1 MSLYDAILNT
11 NESDYTPTS
20 KNPKLGRD
28 NGQALESSEVRT
40 YPSLIKQ
47 DENIGITGATP
58 AVPVSAKSDT
68 VSGMDQAS
76 INNLV
81 RSLIDDQNIPNV
93 KEASEVLNDIHLSD
107 KVKTDINALT
117 GTLLKN
123 LREAKDSVSAYTVAR
138 EYSSKVEDLV
148 AQSLI
153 QENKGVA
160 EKVKALDS
168 TGALTNEK
176 LQVKG
181 SDYTEPLIKPSD
193 KETSEPSTFEKALS
207 RIPETAKS
215 LNSTGALTNDELQV
229 KGSDYTEPLAKPT
242 DNKTPE
248 SSTFEKALSHIPET
262 AKSLENTSET
272 IKKEFTDTQTVGTLA
287 RETLNAT
294 EAVKDGYNP
303 DTATKNITSPVEDAV
318 VGLVSSVVSEP
329 IKTILNSD
337 AVKALENPTAL
348 IRDTT
353 SRVVSRVTDY
363 ISSTMTSLVKVPV
376 EAVDSVLNA
385 ATEFGEDLASN
396 TVNKVLNDTVGKVST
411 AVASE
416 ANRLRDK
423 ALLQLDSSTLAKEGL
438 GKAKSSVK
446 EAVMKGVGP
455 DYGLKLKGIIPR
467 AVTNAPVSRSDFK
480 INTGDLSLFNDMYW
494 DVKIEPHNFNGVEP
508 PDLNSYYGLEGKS
521 GGRLPIISFSL
532 NAGGVGLASFE
543 LYRGAQLS
551 IPLEFSRP
559 SSFSCSIVNLV
570 RQGSKVESCLDSFKT
585 AFIKHVVGDTS
596 DLTQIPACL
605 DYRYCTYEITV
616 SKFSPRWQPLKTWY
630 LLGIPVVN
638 FEGEA
643 GASSSSVEIQN
654 LSFSIVGD
662 GVD

>member
-28 NGQALESSEVRT
+28 NGQVLESSEVRT
-40 YPSLIKQ
+40 YPSLIKP
-47 DENIGITGATP
+47 DENVGITGTTP
-58 AVPVSAKSDT
+58 AVPVSAKSDA

-93 KEASEVLNDIHLSD
+93 KEASKVLNDIHLSD
-107 KVKTDINALT
+107 KVKADINALT

-123 LREAKDSVSAYTVAR
+123 LKTAKDSVSAYTVAR

-160 EKVKALDS
+160 EKIKALDS
-168 TGALTNEK
+168 TEALTSDEV
-176 LQVKG
+176 QVKG
-181 SDYTEPLIKPSD
+181 SDYTESLVKPVD
-193 KETSEPSTFEKALS
+193 KKISEL
-207 RIPETAKS
+207 
-215 LNSTGALTNDELQV
+215 
-229 KGSDYTEPLAKPT
+229 
-242 DNKTPE
+242 
-248 SSTFEKALSHIPET
+248 STFEKALSHIPET
-262 AKSLENTSET
+262 AKSLENTGET

-287 RETLNAT
+287 REALNAS
-294 EAVKDGYNP
+294 EAVKDGYNS
-303 DTATKNITSPVEDAV
+303 DTITKNITSPVEDAV
-318 VGLVSSVVSEP
+318 VGLVSSVVSES

-363 ISSTMTSLVKVPV
+363 ISSTMTSLVTVPV

-385 ATEFGEDLASN
+385 ATEFGEDLVSN

-411 AVASE
+411 AVASG

-446 EAVMKGVGP
+446 EAVLKGVGP

-521 GGRLPIISFSL
+521 VGRLPIISFSL

-585 AFIKHVVGDTS
+585 AFIKHVVGDTT

-605 DYRYCTYEITV
+605 DYRYCSYEITV

-638 FEGEA
+638 FEGET

>member
-28 NGQALESSEVRT
+28 NGQVLESSEVRT
-40 YPSLIKQ
+40 YPSLIKP
-47 DENIGITGATP
+47 DENVGITGTTP
-58 AVPVSAKSDT
+58 AVPVSAKSDA

-93 KEASEVLNDIHLSD
+93 KEASKVLNDIHLSD
-107 KVKTDINALT
+107 KVKADINALT

-123 LREAKDSVSAYTVAR
+123 LKTAKDSVSAYTVAR

-160 EKVKALDS
+160 EKIKALDS
-168 TGALTNEK
+168 TEALTSDEV
-176 LQVKG
+176 QVKG
-181 SDYTEPLIKPSD
+181 SDYTESLVKPVD
-193 KETSEPSTFEKALS
+193 KKISEL
-207 RIPETAKS
+207 
-215 LNSTGALTNDELQV
+215 
-229 KGSDYTEPLAKPT
+229 
-242 DNKTPE
+242 
-248 SSTFEKALSHIPET
+248 STFEKALSHIPET
-262 AKSLENTSET
+262 AKSLENTGET

-287 RETLNAT
+287 RETINAS
-294 EAVKDGYNP
+294 EAVKDGYNS
-303 DTATKNITSPVEDAV
+303 DTITKNITSPVEDAV

-363 ISSTMTSLVKVPV
+363 ISSTMTSLVTVPV

-385 ATEFGEDLASN
+385 ATEFGEDLVSN
-396 TVNKVLNDTVGKVST
+396 TVNKALNDTVGKVST
-411 AVASE
+411 AVASG

-446 EAVMKGVGP
+446 EAVLKGVGP

-521 GGRLPIISFSL
+521 VGRLPIISFSL

-585 AFIKHVVGDTS
+585 AFIKHVVGDTT

-605 DYRYCTYEITV
+605 DYRYCSYEITV

-638 FEGEA
+638 FEGET

>member
-40 YPSLIKQ
+40 YPSLIKP

-58 AVPVSAKSDT
+58 AVLVSAKSDT
-68 VSGMDQAS
+68 VGGMDQTS

-123 LREAKDSVSAYTVAR
+123 LRKAKDSVSAYTVAR

-153 QENKGVA
+153 QENNGVA
-160 EKVKALDS
+160 EKIKALDS

-181 SDYTEPLIKPSD
+181 SDYTEPLAKPTD
-193 KETSEPSTFEKALS
+193 NETPESLTFEKALS

-215 LNSTGALTNDELQV
+215 L
-229 KGSDYTEPLAKPT
+229 
-242 DNKTPE
+242 
-248 SSTFEKALSHIPET
+248 
-262 AKSLENTSET
+262 ENTGET

-303 DTATKNITSPVEDAV
+303 DTVAKNITSPVEDAV

-411 AVASE
+411 AVASG

-446 EAVMKGVGP
+446 EAASGANRLRDKVLLQLDSSTSAKEGLGKTKSSVKEAVLKGVGP

-467 AVTNAPVSRSDFK
+467 AVTNAPVSRYDFK

-521 GGRLPIISFSL
+521 VGRLPIISFSM

-585 AFIKHVVGDTS
+585 AFIKHVVGDTT

-605 DYRYCTYEITV
+605 DYRYCSYEITV

>member
-28 NGQALESSEVRT
+28 NGQVLESSEVRT
-40 YPSLIKQ
+40 YPSLIKS
-47 DENIGITGATP
+47 DENIGVTGTTST
-58 AVPVSAKSDT
+58 VPVSAKSDT
-68 VSGMDQAS
+68 VGGMDQAS

-93 KEASEVLNDIHLSD
+93 KEASKVLNDIHLSD
-107 KVKTDINALT
+107 KVKADINALT

-123 LREAKDSVSAYTVAR
+123 LKTAKDSVSAYTVAR

-160 EKVKALDS
+160 EKIKALDS
-168 TGALTNEK
+168 TEALTSDEV
-176 LQVKG
+176 QVKG
-181 SDYTEPLIKPSD
+181 SDYTESLVKPVD
-193 KETSEPSTFEKALS
+193 KKISEL
-207 RIPETAKS
+207 
-215 LNSTGALTNDELQV
+215 
-229 KGSDYTEPLAKPT
+229 
-242 DNKTPE
+242 
-248 SSTFEKALSHIPET
+248 STFEKALSHIPET
-262 AKSLENTSET
+262 AKSLENTGET

-287 RETLNAT
+287 RETINAS

-303 DTATKNITSPVEDAV
+303 DTIAKNITSPVEDAV

-363 ISSTMTSLVKVPV
+363 ISSTMTSLVTVPV

-385 ATEFGEDLASN
+385 ATEFGEDLVSN

-411 AVASE
+411 AVASG

-446 EAVMKGVGP
+446 EAVLKGVGP

-521 GGRLPIISFSL
+521 VGRLPIISFSL

-585 AFIKHVVGDTS
+585 AFIKHVVGDTT

-605 DYRYCTYEITV
+605 DYRYCSYEITV

-638 FEGEA
+638 FEGET

>member
-28 NGQALESSEVRT
+28 NGQVLESSEVRT
-40 YPSLIKQ
+40 YPSLIKS
-47 DENIGITGATP
+47 DENIGVTGTTST
-58 AVPVSAKSDT
+58 VPVSAKSDT
-68 VSGMDQAS
+68 ISGMDQTS

-93 KEASEVLNDIHLSD
+93 KEASKVLSDIHLSD
-107 KVKTDINALT
+107 KVKADINALT

-123 LREAKDSVSAYTVAR
+123 LRKVKDSVSAYTVAR

-148 AQSLI
+148 SQSLI

-160 EKVKALDS
+160 EKIKALDS
-168 TGALTNEK
+168 TKALTNDEV
-176 LQVKG
+176 QVKG
-181 SDYTEPLIKPSD
+181 SDYTEPLVKPVD
-193 KETSEPSTFEKALS
+193 KETSEP
-207 RIPETAKS
+207 
-215 LNSTGALTNDELQV
+215 
-229 KGSDYTEPLAKPT
+229 
-242 DNKTPE
+242 
-248 SSTFEKALSHIPET
+248 STFEKALSHIPET
-262 AKSLENTSET
+262 AKSLENTGET

-303 DTATKNITSPVEDAV
+303 DTIAKNIASPVEDAV

-385 ATEFGEDLASN
+385 ATEFGEDLVSN

-411 AVASE
+411 AVASG

-446 EAVMKGVGP
+446 EAVLKGVGP

-585 AFIKHVVGDTS
+585 AFIKHVVGDTT

-638 FEGEA
+638 FEGET